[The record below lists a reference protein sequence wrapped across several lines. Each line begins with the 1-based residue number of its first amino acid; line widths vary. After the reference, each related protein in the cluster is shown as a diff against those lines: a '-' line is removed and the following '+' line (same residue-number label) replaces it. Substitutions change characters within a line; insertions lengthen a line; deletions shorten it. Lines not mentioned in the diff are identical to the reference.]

1 MQEDCETEE
10 DCEAVCSRQEQVQLV
25 QVVGSGMTSSSH
37 DMHAGHQHE
46 SAGRKRPKTVSFA
59 GDVLFEKERMIAQGS
74 LSDFF
79 VLMLLMALALLAP
92 VGQEIAHVNDII
104 LLYVG
109 YSAITFLC
117 QSPYSPFSALMPE
130 KSARRKRS
138 NCR

>member
-1 MQEDCETEE
+1 
-10 DCEAVCSRQEQVQLV
+10 VG
-25 QVVGSGMTSSSH
+25 GSGMASSSH

-46 SAGRKRPKTVSFA
+46 SAGRKSPKTVSFA

-117 QSPYSPFSALMPE
+117 QSPYSPLSALMPE